1 VALVPFPGNTPDRD
15 RDWEDEEESPQEGKM
30 SFLDHLDELRRRIVW
45 SLASLFLAFLICVA
59 FLEPHTIALHT
70 SVVSFEFTTPG
81 IFDFVMGPMRDALGP
96 DTRLQFIEP
105 TEPLMLRL
113 KMAALAGLLL
123 AIPFIMWQVW
133 RFIAPGLYVHEKKL
147 AIPFVA
153 LSSIGF
159 IGGTAF
165 AHYVVFNVIW
175 SFFAGFSDDITEYV
189 PQASQAFAFYVK
201 LLLVFGLVFQMPSVV
216 LILARMGLVTAGFLW
231 RNIKYA
237 ILIMFI
243 LGAVLSPGTD
253 PIGQTLLAGPMVG
266 LYIISIGLA
275 WLFGKRRDTGGD
287 DEGNE
292 G

>member
-1 VALVPFPGNTPDRD
+1 MALVPFPSKSASSAHDDDPDWD
-15 RDWEDEEESPQEGKM
+15 DEEASEPGQGKM

-45 SLASLFLAFLICVA
+45 SLVALIVGFLICIT
-59 FLEPHTIALHT
+59 FLE
-70 SVVSFEFTTPG
+70 SYEFHAFGRTVTTPG
-81 IFDFVMGPMRDALGP
+81 IFEFIMGPMREALGP

-123 AIPFIMWQVW
+123 SSPFIMWQVW
-133 RFIAPGLYVHEKKL
+133 LFIAPGLYANEKKL

-165 AHYVVFNVIW
+165 AHYVVFGVVFG
-175 SFFAGFSDDITEYV
+175 FFAGFSNDITVYV
-189 PQASQAFAFYVK
+189 PQASLAFGFYVK
-201 LLLVFGLVFQMPSVV
+201 LLLVFGLVFQMPTVV
-216 LILARMGLVTAGFLW
+216 LVLARIGLVTAGFLW

-237 ILIMFI
+237 VLIMFI

-253 PIGQTLLAGPMVG
+253 PIGQALLAGPMVG

-275 WLFGKRRDTGGD
+275 WLFGKKKKGAEAT
-287 DEGNE
+287 
-292 G
+292 